1 MNSLIKTMHL
11 KLILNS
17 NRYKNKIP
25 FPISNK
31 DVYLFDLVR
40 RKRKEKIENS
50 LLSSN
55 DINHKSKFKINNL
68 FKDSNAFDKLKDIS
82 QILKKN
88 EDSKKIFDADLKF
101 IFKKPSKKIIKFNST
116 NFIKQ
121 YKTEKFDISKK
132 ITNPLPLQIT
142 PLSRTNAIFIPKIN
156 NKRNNLKKIQKSYTT
171 IYYKRNEEILKNNFL
186 SITPI
191 KKNLIFKSTKTSKIS
206 EGTQINS
213 NLFNEIKFSNIKK
226 NPAINKYKYCSSKN
240 FIFQKK
246 LKKIKSVDYYYR
258 FL

>member
-55 DINHKSKFKINNL
+55 NIINNKSKFKINNL

-88 EDSKKIFDADLKF
+88 EDSKKILDADLKF
-101 IFKKPSKKIIKFNST
+101 ILYS
-116 NFIKQ
+116 
-121 YKTEKFDISKK
+121 
-132 ITNPLPLQIT
+132 L
-142 PLSRTNAIFIPKIN
+142 
-156 NKRNNLKKIQKSYTT
+156 
-171 IYYKRNEEILKNNFL
+171 
-186 SITPI
+186 
-191 KKNLIFKSTKTSKIS
+191 
-206 EGTQINS
+206 
-213 NLFNEIKFSNIKK
+213 
-226 NPAINKYKYCSSKN
+226 
-240 FIFQKK
+240 
-246 LKKIKSVDYYYR
+246 
-258 FL
+258 